1 MGRSNVVMPR
11 AAGSVVQCGGSRNV
25 GSRAG
30 NAIGKGNRDQ
40 QTGADSASELRVS
53 CGDDSGVVIVVMVG
67 GSPQGQPPRCHGN
80 GLPIFFFPPSHTA
93 ANGFPFL
100 SITAV
105 TKEFSLRCH

>member
-1 MGRSNVVMPR
+1 MFLLLIRAANAKDCRLLEGWTPEAARRVGRSNVVMPR

-53 CGDDSGVVIVVMVG
+53 CGDGSGVVIVVMVREPSRSA
-67 GSPQGQPPRCHGN
+67 SP
-80 GLPIFFFPPSHTA
+80 
-93 ANGFPFL
+93 L
-100 SITAV
+100 SW
-105 TKEFSLRCH
+105 